1 MTEQPP
7 DERPPKR
14 RRRRK
19 KDTPWY
25 RDPVIVIPL
34 VGALIGAIVGS
45 FQIYDKCCADKP
57 APVSVQYVVDTSR
70 GMAGTISGRP
80 KLEVVKAVLLRHVE
94 DEEKVAHGLTL
105 APPCAVGAN
114 PQRIDTDTGNADDFK
129 AALEGVAPKGRAD
142 LARSIGIA
150 ANDLLEQEQEGTQ
163 RSVLILLVGGRD
175 PCGGAV
181 AALEDALDLLTENSV
196 KLRISLR
203 RSQGAQERP
212 GVPQAAPHAREARW
226 LQGPGHLGHEH
237 CRPQNRRRGAADSDR
252 DPDLG
257 VADVAHDGPSRV
269 DRVVRAR
276 GAGRFGRDAAAAT
289 PTCQRRCCSC
299 QLRMS

>member
-196 KLRISLR
+196 KLRFRFVGVKAPKSVQEYLKRLR
-203 RSQGAQERP
+203 TRAKRAGFKAQVTLATSTADLRT
-212 GVPQAAPHAREARW
+212 AAEA
-226 LQGPGHLGHEH
+226 P
-237 CRPQNRRRGAADSDR
+237 PT
-252 DPDLG
+252 PT
-257 VADVAHDGPSRV
+257 
-269 DRVVRAR
+269 
-276 GAGRFGRDAAAAT
+276 AT
-289 PTCQRRCCSC
+289 PTSG
-299 QLRMS
+299 